1 VLGLN
6 IPMGDCTGVS
16 GLKPYAK
23 TKRETADRTEETES
37 KAAAGNN
44 NKINKCNEYYSA
56 HKKLCINGK
65 KEELK

>member
-1 VLGLN
+1 
-6 IPMGDCTGVS
+6 MGDCTGVS

-44 NKINKCNEYYSA
+44 NKINKCKEYYSA
-56 HKKLCINGK
+56 HRKLCINA
-65 KEELK
+65 